1 MREVLGVNPS
11 RTNAM
16 ESFHSPEV
24 ISLEEFRRVTLRV
37 GEIVGAKH
45 IRGSTRLLMV
55 TVDLGSER
63 RTVVA
68 GLGDAYAPEDLE
80 GVRVVVAVNLAPAT
94 IRGIQSE
101 GMLLGVGC
109 EEPGAVALVTVNR
122 PVPNGA
128 AVV

>member
-1 MREVLGVNPS
+1 M
-11 RTNAM
+11 NASPTDPM
-16 ESFHSPEV
+16 ESFPPVEV
-24 ISLEEFRRVTLRV
+24 ISLEEFRRVDLRV
-37 GEIVGAKH
+37 GEIIGAEP
-45 IRGSTRLLMV
+45 IPGSTRLLIV

-68 GLGDAYAPEDLE
+68 GLGEAYAPEELE
-80 GVRVVVAVNLAPAT
+80 GLRVVVAANLAPAT
-94 IRGIQSE
+94 IRGIESE

-109 EEPGAVALVTVNR
+109 DEPGAVALLTVNR